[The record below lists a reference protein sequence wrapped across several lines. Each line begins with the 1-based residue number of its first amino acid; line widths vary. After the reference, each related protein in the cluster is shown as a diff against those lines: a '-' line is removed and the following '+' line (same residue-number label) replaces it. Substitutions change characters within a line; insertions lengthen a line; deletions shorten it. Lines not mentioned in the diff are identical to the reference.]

1 MIIDTHMHLYDK
13 KFDEIREDVINESLA
28 SGITKMIACGCD
40 YETSLKCIELAE
52 KYDFIYAAVGIH
64 PSEAHKVN
72 LEDLSWIYKLA
83 KHEKVV
89 AIGEIGLDY
98 YWDKTYIDIQKNM
111 FIKQIEI
118 AKELNLPIIVHSR
131 DSISDTY
138 TILKDNRVNGVL
150 HCFSGSL
157 EMAREFVKLG
167 YYLGVGGVLT
177 FNNSKEVKKVVEE
190 ISLEKLLTETDA
202 PYLAPVPFRGTIN
215 KPAYIPYIIK
225 KIAEIKNIDIDLAEN
240 QLYQNAHDLFKLN

>member
-64 PSEAHKVN
+64 PSEAHKMDY
-72 LEDLSWIYKLA
+72 EDLSWIYKLA
-83 KHEKVV
+83 KHKKVV

-98 YWDKTYIDIQKNM
+98 YWDKTYIDIQKNI
-111 FIKQIEI
+111 FIKQIQI
-118 AKELNLPIIVHSR
+118 AKELDLPIIVHSR
-131 DSISDTY
+131 DSINDTY

-177 FNNSKEVKKVVEE
+177 FNNSKEIKKVVEE
-190 ISLEKLLTETDA
+190 ISLDKLLTETDA

-225 KIAEIKNIDIDLAEN
+225 KIAEIKNIDVVKAEN
-240 QLYQNAHDLFKLN
+240 KLYQNGHDLFKLD

>member
-64 PSEAHKVN
+64 PSEAHKMDF
-72 LEDLSWIYKLA
+72 EDLSWIYKLA

-111 FIKQIEI
+111 FIKQIQI
-118 AKELNLPIIVHSR
+118 AKELDLPIIVHSR
-131 DSISDTY
+131 DSINDTY
-138 TILKDNRVNGVL
+138 TILKDNSVNGVL

-177 FNNSKEVKKVVEE
+177 FNNSKEIKKVVEE
-190 ISLEKLLTETDA
+190 ISLDKLLTETDA

-225 KIAEIKNIDIDLAEN
+225 MIAEIKNIDVEKAEN
-240 QLYQNAHDLFKLN
+240 KLYQNAHDLFKLD

>member
-1 MIIDTHMHLYDK
+1 
-13 KFDEIREDVINESLA
+13 
-28 SGITKMIACGCD
+28 MIACGCD

-64 PSEAHKVN
+64 PSEAHKIDY
-72 LEDLSWIYKLA
+72 EDLSWIYDLA

-98 YWDKTYIDIQKNM
+98 YWDKTYIDIQKKL
-111 FIKQIEI
+111 FIKQIKI
-118 AKELNLPIIVHSR
+118 AKELNLPIFVHSR
-131 DSISDTY
+131 DSINDTY
-138 TILKDNRVNGVL
+138 SILKDNRVNGVL

-177 FNNSKEVKKVVEE
+177 FNNSKEIKKVVSE
-190 ISLEKLLTETDA
+190 ISLDKLLTETDA

-215 KPAYIPYIIK
+215 KPAYIPYIIN
-225 KIAEIKNIDIDLAEN
+225 KIAEIKNIDIEYTEN
-240 QLYQNAHDLFKLN
+240 KLYKNAHDLFKLN

>member
-13 KFDEIREDVINESLA
+13 KFDEIREEVIKESNEA
-28 SGITKMIACGCD
+28 GITKMIACGCD
-40 YETSLKCIELAE
+40 YETSLKCIELSE

-64 PSEAHKVN
+64 PSEAHKIDY
-72 LEDLSWIYKLA
+72 EDLSWIYELA

-98 YWDKTYIDIQKNM
+98 YWDKTYIDIQKKL
-111 FIKQIEI
+111 FIKQIKI
-118 AKELNLPIIVHSR
+118 AKELNLPIIIHSR
-131 DSISDTY
+131 DSINDTY
-138 TILKDNRVNGVL
+138 SILKDNRVNGVL

-177 FNNSKEVKKVVEE
+177 FNNSKEIKKVVSE
-190 ISLEKLLTETDA
+190 ISLDKLLTETDA

-215 KPAYIPYIIK
+215 KPAYIPYIIR
-225 KIAEIKNIDIDLAEN
+225 KIAEIKNIDIEYTEN
-240 QLYQNAHDLFKLN
+240 KLYQNAHDLFKLN

>member
-64 PSEAHKVN
+64 PSEAHKMDY
-72 LEDLSWIYKLA
+72 EDLSWIYKLA
-83 KHEKVV
+83 KHKKVV

-98 YWDKTYIDIQKNM
+98 YWDKTYIDIQKNI
-111 FIKQIEI
+111 FIKQIQI
-118 AKELNLPIIVHSR
+118 AKELDLPIIVHSR
-131 DSISDTY
+131 DSINDTY

-177 FNNSKEVKKVVEE
+177 FNNSKEIKKVVEE
-190 ISLEKLLTETDA
+190 ISLDKLLTETDA

-225 KIAEIKNIDIDLAEN
+225 KIAEIKNIDVVKAEN
-240 QLYQNAHDLFKLN
+240 KLYQNAHDLFKLD

>member
-13 KFDEIREDVINESLA
+13 KFDEIREDVIKESIEA
-28 SGITKMIACGCD
+28 GITKMIACGCD

-64 PSEAHKVN
+64 PSEAHKIDY
-72 LEDLSWIYKLA
+72 EDLSWIYELA

-98 YWDKTYIDIQKNM
+98 YWDKTYIDIQKKL
-111 FIKQIEI
+111 FIKQIKI

-131 DSISDTY
+131 DSINDTY
-138 TILKDNRVNGVL
+138 SILKDNRVNGVL

-177 FNNSKEVKKVVEE
+177 FNNSKEIKKVVSE
-190 ISLEKLLTETDA
+190 ISLDKLLTETDA

-215 KPAYIPYIIK
+215 KPAYIPYIIN
-225 KIAEIKNIDIDLAEN
+225 KIAEIKNIDIQYTEN
-240 QLYQNAHDLFKLN
+240 KLYQNAHDLFKLN

>member
-64 PSEAHKVN
+64 PSEAHKMDV
-72 LEDLSWIYKLA
+72 EDLSWIYKLA

-111 FIKQIEI
+111 FIKQIQI
-118 AKELNLPIIVHSR
+118 AKELDLPIIVHSR
-131 DSISDTY
+131 DSINDTY
-138 TILKDNRVNGVL
+138 SILKDNRVNGVL

-177 FNNSKEVKKVVEE
+177 FNNSKEIKKVVEE
-190 ISLEKLLTETDA
+190 ISLDKLLTETDA

-225 KIAEIKNIDIDLAEN
+225 KIAEIKNIDVEKAEN
-240 QLYQNAHDLFKLN
+240 KLYQNAHDLFKLD